1 MNMNMNHDLKYNHR
15 GNNMLKVNQDAP
27 TSVGITRFALIG
39 MTALS
44 LLLQGCA
51 VNPVPLT
58 DQELTNA
65 AADKL
70 ARLDVD
76 QEPIAAP
83 IGLYEAM
90 ARALKYNLDHKVE
103 LMQMSLARAKLT
115 NASYE
120 GLPSLVANAGYSG
133 RNSDSASYS
142 ENLLTGLRSSSPS
155 FSSERSNLA
164 ADLTFTWN
172 VLDFGL
178 SYVRAKQTADKALIA
193 EEQKRKVVNRV
204 VEDVRTSYWRAISA
218 EHLLNGFQSLE
229 ARVISAQKN
238 TKALRQTGQTSPLA
252 ALTFERE
259 LIDIKKQIQ
268 RLERELSSAKIQLAA
283 LINIRPGTDFKL
295 VVPERNMLDLSL
307 KIDGASMVETAL
319 KNRPELRENIY
330 TGRINSHEADAALL
344 KLLPGASIH
353 ASLNLDTSDFLYN
366 SNWATWGA
374 KASWNAIQLLRYPA
388 VKSEIEAQ
396 SGLID
401 QQSLALTM
409 AIITQV
415 HVARARYT
423 YLHKSAATS
432 AEFYNVQRNI
442 LKQVKASAA
451 AEASSEQVLLR
462 EEMNTLVAAV
472 EFDIAYADLQ
482 NAFATVYTSVGLDPY
497 DANLSTDMSVSE
509 LATSLRA
516 TWRERGDLDG

>member
-1 MNMNMNHDLKYNHR
+1 MNINCGYEYNLR
-15 GNNMLKVNQDAP
+15 GKKMQVINQKKLVNSGKSRFA
-27 TSVGITRFALIG
+27 VAGITAL
-39 MTALS
+39 ALF
-44 LLLQGCA
+44 LQGCA

-58 DQELTNA
+58 EQELTEA

-70 ARLDVD
+70 ARIDLD
-76 QEPIAAP
+76 QEAVAAP

-115 NASYE
+115 NANYE
-120 GLPSLVANAGYSG
+120 GLPSIMANAGYSA
-133 RNSDSASYS
+133 RNKDSASYS

-155 FSSERSNLA
+155 FSSDRSNLA
-164 ADLTFTWN
+164 SDLTFTWN
-172 VLDFGL
+172 ILDFGL

-193 EEQKRKVVNRV
+193 EEQKRKVVNRI

-218 EHLLNGFQSLE
+218 EHLLTGFQSLE
-229 ARVISAQKN
+229 ARVIKAQKN
-238 TKALRQTGQTSPLA
+238 SKALRKAGQTSPLA

-268 RLERELSSAKIQLAA
+268 RLERELTTAKIQLAA
-283 LINIRPGTDFKL
+283 LMNIRPGTSFKL
-295 VVPERNMLDLSL
+295 VVPDRNMLDLSL
-307 KIDGASMVETAL
+307 KIDGESMVDLAL

-330 TGRINSHEADAALL
+330 SARINAKEADAALL
-344 KLLPGASIH
+344 KMLPGASVYG
-353 ASLNLDTSDFLYN
+353 SLNLDTNDFLYN

-374 KASWNAIQLLRYPA
+374 KASWNAIQLLKYPA
-388 VKSEIEAQ
+388 MKSEIDAQ
-396 SGLID
+396 SSLID

-415 HVARARYT
+415 HVARARYA
-423 YLHKSAATS
+423 YLHKSAGTA
-432 AEFYNVQRNI
+432 AEFYNVQRSI

-472 EFDIAYADLQ
+472 EFDIAYSDLQ

-497 DANLSTDMSVSE
+497 DASISTDMSVSE
-509 LATSLRA
+509 LATSLRS

>member
-1 MNMNMNHDLKYNHR
+1 MNKINHK
-15 GNNMLKVNQDAP
+15 MP
-27 TSVGITRFALIG
+27 TVEGRSRSVIAGITAI
-39 MTALS
+39 A

-51 VNPVPLT
+51 VNPIPLT
-58 DQELTNA
+58 EQELTDA
-65 AADKL
+65 ATDKL
-70 ARLDVD
+70 SRIDVN
-76 QEPIAAP
+76 QEPVSAP

-103 LMQMSLARAKLT
+103 LMQMSLARAKLS
-115 NASYE
+115 NASLE
-120 GLPSLVANAGYSG
+120 GLPSIVANAGYSA

-155 FSSERSNLA
+155 FSTERSNLA
-164 ADLTFTWN
+164 ADLTFTWD

-178 SYVRAKQTADKALIA
+178 SYIRAKQTADKALIA
-193 EEQKRKVVNRV
+193 EEQKRKVVNRII
-204 VEDVRTSYWRAISA
+204 EDVRTSYWRAISA
-218 EHLLNGFQSLE
+218 EHLLSGFQSLE
-229 ARVISAQKN
+229 VRVIRAQKN
-238 TKALRQTGQTSPLA
+238 SKALRAAGQTSPLA

-268 RLERELSSAKIQLAA
+268 RLERELSTAKIQLAA
-283 LINIRPGTDFKL
+283 LINVRPGTEFQL

-307 KIDGASMVETAL
+307 KIDGASMVDLAL

-330 TGRINSHEADAALL
+330 SARINSKEADAALL

-388 VKSEIEAQ
+388 IKSEIKAQ
-396 SGLID
+396 SVLID

-409 AIITQV
+409 AIVTQV
-415 HVARARYT
+415 HVARARYA

-432 AEFYNVQRNI
+432 AEFYNVQRSI
-442 LKQVKASAA
+442 LKQVKASAD

-497 DANLSTDMSVSE
+497 DANISTDMSVSE
-509 LATSLRA
+509 LAVSLRT

>member
-1 MNMNMNHDLKYNHR
+1 MINNHDRKYNHK
-15 GNNMLKVNQDAP
+15 GNLMNTINQKMPVLMGKNRYAIIC
-27 TSVGITRFALIG
+27 T
-39 MTALS
+39 TALA

-51 VNPVPLT
+51 INPVPLT
-58 DQELTNA
+58 DQELTEA
-65 AADKL
+65 ANDKL
-70 ARLDVD
+70 SRIDAN
-76 QEPIAAP
+76 QEPVSAP
-83 IGLYEAM
+83 VGLYEAM

-120 GLPSLVANAGYSG
+120 GLPSIVANAGYSG
-133 RNSDSASYS
+133 RNNDSASYS
-142 ENLLTGLRSSSPS
+142 ENLLTGLRSSSAS

-193 EEQKRKVVNRV
+193 EEQKRKVVNRII
-204 VEDVRTSYWRAISA
+204 EDVRTSYWRAISA

-229 ARVISAQKN
+229 SRVIKAQKN
-238 TKALRQTGQTSPLA
+238 SKALRTSGETSPLA

-268 RLERELSSAKIQLAA
+268 RLERELTSAKIQLAA
-283 LINIRPGTDFKL
+283 LINIRPGTNFQL
-295 VVPERNMLDLSL
+295 IVPERNMLDLSL
-307 KIDGASMVETAL
+307 KIEGATMVDLAL

-330 TGRINSHEADAALL
+330 TGRINSREADAALL
-344 KLLPGASIH
+344 KLLPGASIN
-353 ASLNLDTSDFLYN
+353 ASLNLDTNDFLMN

-374 KASWNAIQLLRYPA
+374 KASWNAIQLLRYPL

-396 SGLID
+396 SALID

-415 HVARARYT
+415 HVARARYA
-423 YLHKSAATS
+423 YLHKSAATA

-442 LKQVKASAA
+442 LKQVKASAVA
-451 AEASSEQVLLR
+451 QASSEQVLLR

-482 NAFATVYTSVGLDPY
+482 NAFATVYNSVGLDPY
-497 DANLSTDMSVSE
+497 EANLSTDMSVSE
-509 LATSLRA
+509 LAASLRT
-516 TWRERGDLDG
+516 TWRQRGDLDG

>member
-1 MNMNMNHDLKYNHR
+1 MNNNHDRNYNHR
-15 GNNMLKVNQDAP
+15 GNIMNKLNQKTQP
-27 TSVGITRFALIG
+27 LVGRTRLAIVG
-39 MTALS
+39 MTALA

-51 VNPVPLT
+51 VNPVSLT
-58 DQELTNA
+58 DQELSDA
-65 AADKL
+65 ATDKL
-70 ARLDVD
+70 ARIDAD
-76 QEPIAAP
+76 QEPVAAP

-120 GLPSLVANAGYSG
+120 GLPSIVANAGFAG
-133 RNSDSASYS
+133 RNKDAASYS

-164 ADLTFTWN
+164 SDLTFTWN

-178 SYVRAKQTADKALIA
+178 SYIRAKQTADKALIA
-193 EEQKRKVVNRV
+193 EEQKRKVVNRI

-229 ARVISAQKN
+229 ARVIKAQKN
-238 TKALRQTGQTSPLA
+238 SKALRASGQTSPLA

-268 RLERELSSAKIQLAA
+268 RLERELTTAKIQLAA
-283 LINIRPGTDFKL
+283 LMNIRPGTEFQL
-295 VVPERNMLDLSL
+295 IVPERNMLDLAL
-307 KIDGASMVETAL
+307 KIDGVAMVEMAL

-330 TGRINSHEADAALL
+330 SARINAKEADAALL
-344 KLLPGASIH
+344 KLLPGAQVYG
-353 ASLNLDTSDFLYN
+353 SLNIDTSDFLYN
-366 SNWATWGA
+366 SNWAAWGA
-374 KASWNAIQLLRYPA
+374 KASWNVIQLLKYPA
-388 VKSEIEAQ
+388 LKSEIEAQ

-415 HVARARYT
+415 HVARARYA

-432 AEFYNVQRNI
+432 AEFYNVQRSI
-442 LKQVKASAA
+442 LKQVKAQASAQT
-451 AEASSEQVLLR
+451 SSEQVLLR

-497 DANLSTDMSVSE
+497 DANISTDMSVSA
-509 LATSLRA
+509 LATSLRT
-516 TWRERGDLDG
+516 TWRDRGDLDG